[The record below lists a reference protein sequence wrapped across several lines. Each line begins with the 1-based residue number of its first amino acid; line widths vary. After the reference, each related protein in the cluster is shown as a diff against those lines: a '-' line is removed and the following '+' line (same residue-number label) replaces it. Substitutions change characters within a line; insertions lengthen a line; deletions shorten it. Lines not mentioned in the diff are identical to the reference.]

1 MTLLTTHHHK
11 KNSNHIISWYVLLFL
26 LISNITVPTTAQKI
40 SIHDISTINQ
50 LPVNA
55 IHRIF
60 QDHEGYIWY
69 GTVDGLCRDDG
80 YSVCVFRSDMYTP
93 GIINNNLI
101 LCINEDNNNKIWFGT
116 EKGAYFLDKKDY
128 VIHRV
133 DEKRLKNAYIDRLER
148 TSDGTMW
155 IATRGKILHYKEN
168 GQLIKSYTIQS
179 NGSKMILG
187 GFYQNKKG
195 DILLTY
201 FNQGVYHI
209 DRGSDKIVAYPNPK
223 GYRCASIL
231 KDLKHDYYW
240 LMTWGQGI
248 LRFNP
253 NAKSLNEMYIPQPM
267 PVTCSG
273 EPDGTIL
280 YGVQDTNL
288 GYLWC
293 TTKKDLVAFS
303 QDSKGMLHQVDLSS
317 LIPSSNKMLN
327 EIIRDDHGNLWVS
340 AFDRPSF
347 MINFLDNKPADYAL
361 PALMK
366 RVKYAPAIM
375 AISDAGN
382 GVMWIS
388 QERVGLFLYNLY
400 NNKISSFSD
409 FNYLRDKAI
418 DEVRVMT
425 GCKKGNGVWIAPDY
439 TTNIYLMKRDGMK
452 MLLSNTIKMPSYLTP
467 TSVKSLYESSA
478 GMLWIGASNRIFCYD
493 IKKGSLKTIM
503 DDCGTIYAIAE
514 DGNGNIWLCSGEKGL
529 YKYSTEG
536 QIFHYYDHQGMTAIS
551 VSNDG
556 SVWIGTKHGE
566 LKMFDPHKK
575 IMTDYS
581 QACNLNGN
589 QINQVV
595 ADMYNH
601 IWIDTNSKIIEFNP
615 RNGSYQTYLTT
626 DGSSLL
632 WRLLPSTLC
641 RAHDGRIFV
650 GGIPGIK
657 ALTPSANLERDG
669 LPVKATITNVKVMNK
684 SIFFGTSKYAET
696 PEKIILDNNDHNIEI
711 EFSTLN
717 HRFAYKT
724 RYAYRLIG
732 VDKDWIYTG
741 DGHNSAFYNSLQK
754 GTYTFQVK
762 ATDENGLWSSHIT
775 ELKVTRQPAFYETWY
790 AYTIYALIIL
800 GVFLYSIRY
809 YLRRVK
815 VKNEELWAD
824 SKEMMRM
831 RDYLDERESLP
842 ETESVHLDKIL
853 LDKALNAVNENI
865 SESDFDVNALAASM
879 NMSRSTLTRKLKT
892 ITGQTPLEF
901 IRGIKMNK
909 ACKMLIEKDR
919 NIGEIATY
927 LGYYDRKYFTS
938 CFKDVYGM
946 TPSEY
951 QKEHQKRG

>member
-1 MTLLTTHHHK
+1 MTLIIFHHTRQNHEHTTLWHVL
-11 KNSNHIISWYVLLFL
+11 IYLLF
-26 LISNITVPTTAQKI
+26 NIITNPALSQNI
-40 SIHDISTINQ
+40 SIHQLNTINQ

-55 IHRIF
+55 VHRIF

-80 YSVCVFRSDMYTP
+80 YNVCVFRSDMYTP
-93 GIINNNLI
+93 GIIDNNLI
-101 LCINEDNNNKIWFGT
+101 LCINEDNNHRIWFGT
-116 EKGAYFLDKKDY
+116 EKGAYYLDKKDY

-133 DEKRLKNAYIDRLER
+133 DEKRLKNAYIDRLDR
-148 TSDGTMW
+148 TADGTMW
-155 IATRGKILHYKEN
+155 IACRGRLLHYKDS
-168 GQLIKSYTIQS
+168 GQLIRSYSIQC
-179 NGSKMILG
+179 NGTKMILG
-187 GFYQNKKG
+187 GFYQDSKG
-195 DILLTY
+195 DIIITY
-201 FNQGVYHI
+201 FNNGIYHI
-209 DRGSDKIVAYPNPK
+209 DRSTNKIVAYPNPK
-223 GYRCASIL
+223 GYKCASIF

-253 NAKSLNEMYIPQPM
+253 KAKSTDEMYIAQPI
-267 PVTCSG
+267 PVTGSG

-280 YGVQDTNL
+280 YCIQDKDI

-303 QDSKGMLHQVDLSS
+303 QDNKGMLHQVDLSY

-327 EIIRDDHGNLWVS
+327 EIIRDNHGNLWIS

-347 MINFLDNKPADYAL
+347 MINFLDNKPADYPL

-400 NNKISSFSD
+400 NNAISSFSD
-409 FNYLRDKAI
+409 FSYLKDKSI
-418 DEVRVMT
+418 DEIRVMA
-425 GCKKGNGVWIAPDY
+425 GCKNGNGVWIAPDY
-439 TTNIYLMKRDGMK
+439 TTNIYLIKREGMR
-452 MLLSNTIKMPSYLTP
+452 MLLSNTIKMPSSITP
-467 TSVKSLYESSA
+467 TSVKSLHESSS
-478 GMLWIGASNRIFCYD
+478 GLLWIGASNRLFSYD
-493 IKKGSLKTIM
+493 IKRGYLKTIIS
-503 DDCGTIYAIAE
+503 DCGTIYAISE

-556 SVWIGTKHGE
+556 NVWIGTEHGE

-595 ADMYNH
+595 VDMYNH

-657 ALTPSANLERDG
+657 ALTPSARLERDG
-669 LPVKATITNVKVMNK
+669 QSVKTTITNVKVMDK
-684 SIFFGTSKYAET
+684 SIFFGTYKYTES
-696 PEKIILDNNDHNIEI
+696 PQKIIIDNNDHNIDI

-717 HRFAYKT
+717 HRYAYKT

-754 GTYTFQVK
+754 GTYIFQVK
-762 ATDENGLWSSHIT
+762 ATDENGLWSNKIT
-775 ELKVTRQPAFYETWY
+775 EMEVVRKPAFYETWY
-790 AYTIYALIIL
+790 AYTFYVLIIFGAL
-800 GVFLYSIRY
+800 LYSIRY
-809 YLRRVK
+809 YLKRFK

-824 SKEMMRM
+824 SKEMIRM
-831 RDYLDERESLP
+831 RDYLDEREVLSGAK
-842 ETESVHLDKIL
+842 SVHLDKIL
-853 LDKALNAVNENI
+853 IDKALKTVNENI
-865 SESDFDVNALAASM
+865 SESDFDVNALAVSM

-901 IRGIKMNK
+901 IRGIKMKK
-909 ACKMLIEKDR
+909 ACKMLIEKDK
-919 NIGEIATY
+919 NISEIATY

-951 QKEHQKRG
+951 QKEHQQKG